1 MKDWQ
6 PVAELESLLH
16 ALEAELLSTTDEE
29 IRDALGRHQPA
40 RIAVRT
46 VSTAVAM
53 PDIIDWRRDQPAR
66 LRPVDVIGIQPS
78 LTPRIAAS

>member
-53 PDIIDWRRDQPAR
+53 PDISTGGATSLPAFDQ
-66 LRPVDVIGIQPS
+66 S
-78 LTPRIAAS
+78 MS